1 MRVQVRVRKSLLL
14 GAAAATVLATVLSL
28 ALSHGIAR
36 ADPLTGAIFTTVADG
51 SEVNFNIY
59 PSKDAVYLDGGPGPG
74 APQGAAGLPDGS
86 YVFQVTN
93 PSGKTLLS
101 TDQAGCRQFTVL
113 NGIINSVQPAIAFG
127 CPHVTGT
134 DVDHGATTVQ
144 LFPFNDTPNNGGE
157 YKAWA
162 TSLANYLA
170 GCEALGVSNGLDV
183 VDCGF
188 ANGQN
193 GSKHGFIP
201 SDSKTDNFKVKG
213 QVAPEID
220 TRFHG
225 DVSNALLD
233 GRMISWTD
241 TLGAQNQ
248 KWSYLNLALDVNHEA
263 HVEAPEIGT
272 HLIRID
278 NQAGCSV
285 DDVTVTNTQTGK
297 TYSTG
302 VLGPQTVSV
311 NISSSLKS
319 GTTIFID
326 VWCLNI

>member
-113 NGIINSVQPAIAFG
+113 NGIINSVQPAITFG
-127 CPHVTGT
+127 CAHVTGT

-213 QVAPEID
+213 QVAPEI
-220 TRFHG
+220 R
-225 DVSNALLD
+225 
-233 GRMISWTD
+233 R
-241 TLGAQNQ
+241 
-248 KWSYLNLALDVNHEA
+248 
-263 HVEAPEIGT
+263 
-272 HLIRID
+272 IR
-278 NQAGCSV
+278 S
-285 DDVTVTNTQTGK
+285 
-297 TYSTG
+297 
-302 VLGPQTVSV
+302 GPT
-311 NISSSLKS
+311 
-319 GTTIFID
+319 
-326 VWCLNI
+326 